1 MRNLSSLIASTAQHG
16 ERTAMGAWMAG
27 AFVAVLLVG
36 GGLAAYVIGNSIA
49 GPGAGEPPPIAFADE
64 GF

>member
-1 MRNLSSLIASTAQHG
+1 MRNLSSFIASTAQRG
-16 ERTAMGAWMAG
+16 ERQSMGVWMAG

-36 GGLAAYVIGNSIA
+36 GSLAAYVIGNSIA
-49 GPGAGEPPPIAFADE
+49 GPSVAEPPMAFADE